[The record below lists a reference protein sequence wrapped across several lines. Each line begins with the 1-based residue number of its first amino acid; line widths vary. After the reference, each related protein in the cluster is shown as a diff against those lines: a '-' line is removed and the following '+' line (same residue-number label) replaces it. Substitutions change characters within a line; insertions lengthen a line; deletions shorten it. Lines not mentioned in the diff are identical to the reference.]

1 MATAIAQLHGLSK
14 RYRIGSLGPSYG
26 RLTESL
32 WNAMAKPFRSGS
44 RTEEPT
50 RYIWAVKNLD
60 LEVHEGDVIG
70 VVGRNGAGKTTL
82 LKLLARITE
91 PTEGYGELRG
101 RVGSLLEVGT
111 GFHPELT
118 GRENVYLNGGVL
130 GMRRREINRKFDE
143 IVEFAE
149 VSHFLD
155 TPVKRYSS
163 GMKVRLAFAVAA
175 SLEPEILII
184 DEVLTV
190 GDAAFQKKCLGKMNE
205 VAGSGRTVFF
215 VSHNMGAVSELCT
228 RAILMEKGHKLVDGS
243 VGDVIE
249 RYGELISAGGHNV
262 ELEPDP
268 SRACSIVG
276 AELTDGAGS
285 PTTSFDLEDEVRIKV
300 RYVVLQHLRG
310 LQITATLARNMIDV
324 VHSFDT
330 DQLDHIPDRS
340 PGTYEA
346 EYAIPP
352 RFLKAGNYTVRL
364 TAGTPEELMH
374 DLEGVL
380 SFEIE
385 ERSENTHM
393 KGYRKER
400 PGHVISLGT
409 WTTTRVG

>member
-1 MATAIAQLHGLSK
+1 MIPPVAQLEGLSK
-14 RYRIGSLGPSYG
+14 RYRIGSLGTSYG

-32 WNAMAKPFRSGS
+32 WNAMTRPFRGRQP
-44 RTEEPT
+44 RTEDT
-50 RYIWAVKNLD
+50 RYIWALKNLD
-60 LEVHEGDVIG
+60 LEAHQGDVIG

-91 PTEGYGELRG
+91 PTEGRGELHG

-118 GRENVYLNGGVL
+118 GRENVYLNGAIL
-130 GMRRREINRKFDE
+130 GMRRREITGKFDE

-163 GMKVRLAFAVAA
+163 GMKVRLAFSVAA

-205 VAGSGRTVFF
+205 VARGGRTVFF

-228 RAILMEKGHKLVDGS
+228 RAILLEKGHKVVDGS

-249 RYGELISAGGHNV
+249 RYAELISAGGHNIEV
-262 ELEPDP
+262 EPDP
-268 SRACSIVG
+268 SRPCSIV
-276 AELTDGAGS
+276 AIELTDRSGS
-285 PTTSFDLEDEVRIKV
+285 LTTSFDLEDEVRIKV
-300 RYVVLQHLRG
+300 RYVVLRPLRG

-330 DQLDHIPDRS
+330 DQLDHIPDRA

-346 EYAIPP
+346 EYVIPP

-364 TAGTPEELMH
+364 TAGTPEELLQ
-374 DLEGVL
+374 DLEGAL

-400 PGHVISLGT
+400 QGHVISPGT
-409 WTTTRVG
+409 WTTTRIG